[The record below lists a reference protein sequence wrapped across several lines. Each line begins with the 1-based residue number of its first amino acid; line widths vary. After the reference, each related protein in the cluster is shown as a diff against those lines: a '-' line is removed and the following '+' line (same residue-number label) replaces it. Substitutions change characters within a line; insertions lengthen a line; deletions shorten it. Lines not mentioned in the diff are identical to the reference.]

1 MKVNRMK
8 PVTLSEVIEE
18 QKKDPEF
25 ILLYQAEQRLNRLET
40 QLKEIIEIKRKMM
53 EIVTSMQAI
62 INTNVSEATQWLWR
76 YQR

>member
-62 INTNVSEATQWLWR
+62 INTNVSEATQ
-76 YQR
+76 